1 MLKEYISLLRPH
13 QYIKNL
19 FLFLPAFFSLQIM
32 EAQVVVRTCIAFIA
46 YCCMASAVYILND
59 YKDKEADRAHP
70 VKRFRPLAAGTIK
83 TPTAFFLMSSLII
96 IGFLLSIY
104 LGKSV
109 FYLLTAY
116 VFINV
121 LYSFKL
127 KHIAV
132 VDIFI
137 IALGFVI
144 RIAVGAY
151 AAPTPIPYSKWI
163 VLMTFLGALFLALA
177 KRRDDVLLAA
187 QGQKVRKSID
197 GYNLEFINGAMMIM
211 ASVLIVGY
219 ISYTIAPEIQEN
231 FGSEYLYLTV
241 AFVIL
246 GVLRYLQITFVEER
260 SGNPT
265 QILLTDL
272 FLQITIVAWLLSF
285 VFLIY

>member
-19 FLFLPAFFSLQIM
+19 FLFLPAFFSLQILDG
-32 EAQVVVRTCIAFIA
+32 EVVIRTCVAFVA

-59 YKDKEADRAHP
+59 YKDREADREHP
-70 VKRFRPLAAGTIK
+70 VKRLRPLAAGTIK
-83 TPTAFFLMSSLII
+83 TSTAFILMSSLIVL
-96 IGFLLSIY
+96 GFLLSIL
-104 LGKSV
+104 LGKSI

-197 GYNLEFINGAMMIM
+197 GYNLEFINGAMIIM
-211 ASVLIVGY
+211 ASVLIVSY

-246 GVLRYLQITFVEER
+246 GVLRYLQISFVEEK

-265 QILLTDL
+265 RILLTDL
-272 FLQITIVAWLLSF
+272 FLQLTIVAWLLTF

>member
-1 MLKEYISLLRPH
+1 MLKDYISLLRPH

-19 FLFLPAFFSLQIM
+19 FLFLPAFFSLQIKD
-32 EAQVVVRTCIAFIA
+32 VDILLRTSLAFLA
-46 YCCMASAVYILND
+46 FCCMASAVYILND
-59 YKDKEADRAHP
+59 YKDREADRQHP
-70 VKRFRPLAAGTIK
+70 IKKLRPLASGKIA
-83 TPTAFFLMSSLII
+83 TPQALGIMCLLVVM
-96 IGFLLSIY
+96 GFLLSIS
-104 LGKSV
+104 LGKYV

-127 KHIAV
+127 KHIPII
-132 VDIFI
+132 DIFI

-144 RIAVGAY
+144 RIGVGAY

-163 VLMTFLGALFLALA
+163 ILMTFLGAIFLGLA

-211 ASVLIVGY
+211 ASVLIVSY
-219 ISYTIAPEIQEN
+219 ISYTISPEIQQN
-231 FGSEYLYLTV
+231 FNSEFLYLTV

-246 GVLRYLQITFVEER
+246 GVMRYLQISFVEKR
-260 SGNPT
+260 SGNPAK
-265 QILLTDL
+265 ILLTDV
-272 FLQITIVAWLLSF
+272 FLQLTILAWLITF
-285 VFLIY
+285 VILIY

>member
-1 MLKEYISLLRPH
+1 MLKDYISLLRPH

-19 FLFLPAFFSLQIM
+19 FLFLPAFFALQIKDP
-32 EAQVVVRTCIAFIA
+32 EIILRTTQAFFA
-46 YCCMASAVYILND
+46 FCCMASAVYILND
-59 YKDKEADRAHP
+59 YKDREADREHP
-70 VKRFRPLAAGTIK
+70 IKKLRPLASGKIA
-83 TPTAFFLMSSLII
+83 TPQALGLMSLLVLL
-96 IGFLLSIY
+96 GFLLSIS
-104 LGKSV
+104 LGKYV

-127 KHIAV
+127 KHIPI

-144 RIAVGAY
+144 RIGVGAY

-163 VLMTFLGALFLALA
+163 IIMTFLGAIFLGLA

-187 QGQKVRKSID
+187 KGQKVRKSID

-211 ASVLIVGY
+211 ASVLIVSY
-219 ISYTIAPEIQEN
+219 ISYTIAPEIQQN
-231 FGSEYLYLTV
+231 FNSEFLYLTV

-246 GVLRYLQITFVEER
+246 GVMRYLQISFVEKK
-260 SGNPT
+260 SGNPSK
-265 QILLTDL
+265 ILLTDT
-272 FLQITIVAWLLSF
+272 FLQLTILAWLVTF
-285 VFLIY
+285 VILIY

>member
-19 FLFLPAFFSLQIM
+19 FLFLPAFFSLQII
-32 EAQVVVRTCIAFIA
+32 EAEVVIRTSIAFIA

-59 YKDKEADRAHP
+59 YKDIEADREHP

-137 IALGFVI
+137 IALGFVT

>member
-1 MLKEYISLLRPH
+1 MLKEYISLLRPY

-32 EAQVVVRTCIAFIA
+32 DAEVVLRTCIAFVA

-59 YKDKEADRAHP
+59 YKDREADREHP
-70 VKRFRPLAAGTIK
+70 VKRLRPLAAGTIK
-83 TPTAFFLMSSLII
+83 TSTAFILMGSLVVL
-96 IGFLLSIY
+96 GFLLSIL

-151 AAPTPIPYSKWI
+151 AAPTTIPYSKWI

-197 GYNLEFINGAMMIM
+197 GYNLEFINGAMIIM
-211 ASVLIVGY
+211 ASVLIVAY

-231 FGSEYLYLTV
+231 FGSEFLYLTV

-246 GVLRYLQITFVEER
+246 GVLRYLQISFVEER

-265 QILLTDL
+265 KILLTDL
-272 FLQITIVAWLLSF
+272 FLQITILAWVLSF
-285 VFLIY
+285 VILIY

>member
-32 EAQVVVRTCIAFIA
+32 DVDVVLRTCIAFVA

-59 YKDKEADRAHP
+59 YKDRETDREHP
-70 VKRFRPLAAGTIK
+70 VKRLRPLAAGTIK
-83 TPTAFFLMSSLII
+83 TSTAFILMGSLVVL
-96 IGFLLSIY
+96 GFLLSIL

-197 GYNLEFINGAMMIM
+197 GYNLEFINGAMIIM
-211 ASVLIVGY
+211 ASVLIVAY

-231 FGSEYLYLTV
+231 FGSEFLYLTV

-246 GVLRYLQITFVEER
+246 GVLRYLQISFVEER

-265 QILLTDL
+265 KILLTDL

-285 VFLIY
+285 VILIY

>member
-32 EAQVVVRTCIAFIA
+32 DVEVVLRTCIAFVA

-59 YKDKEADRAHP
+59 YKDREADREHP
-70 VKRFRPLAAGTIK
+70 VKRLRPLAAGTIK
-83 TPTAFFLMSSLII
+83 TSTAFILMGSLVVL
-96 IGFLLSIY
+96 GFLLSIL

-197 GYNLEFINGAMMIM
+197 GYNLEFINGAMIIM
-211 ASVLIVGY
+211 ASVLIVAY

-231 FGSEYLYLTV
+231 FGSEFLYLTV

-246 GVLRYLQITFVEER
+246 GVLRYLQISFVEER

-265 QILLTDL
+265 KILLTDL
-272 FLQITIVAWLLSF
+272 FLQITILAWLLSF
-285 VFLIY
+285 VILIY

>member
-1 MLKEYISLLRPH
+1 MLKDYISLLRPH

-19 FLFLPAFFSLQIM
+19 FLFLPAIFALQITDVEILM
-32 EAQVVVRTCIAFIA
+32 RTSLAFLA
-46 YCCMASAVYILND
+46 FCCMASAVYILND
-59 YKDKEADRAHP
+59 YKDREADREHP
-70 VKRFRPLAAGTIK
+70 IKKLRPLASGSILPGK
-83 TPTAFFLMSSLII
+83 AFGIMSVLILF
-96 IGFLLSIY
+96 GFLFSII
-104 LGKSV
+104 LGKDV

-127 KHIAV
+127 KHIPII
-132 VDIFI
+132 DIFI
-137 IALGFVI
+137 IALGFII
-144 RIAVGAY
+144 RIGVGAN
-151 AAPTPIPYSKWI
+151 AAPNPIPYSKWI

-211 ASVLIVGY
+211 ASVLIVSY
-219 ISYTIAPEIQEN
+219 ISYTIAPEIQAN
-231 FGSEYLYLTV
+231 FNSEFLYLTV

-246 GVLRYLQITFVEER
+246 GVMRYMQISFVEKK

-265 QILLTDL
+265 KILLTDT
-272 FLQITIVAWLLSF
+272 FLQLTILAWLLTF
-285 VFLIY
+285 IFLIY

>member
-32 EAQVVVRTCIAFIA
+32 DVEVVLRTCIAFVA

-59 YKDKEADRAHP
+59 YKDREADREHP
-70 VKRFRPLAAGTIK
+70 VKRLRPLAAGTIK
-83 TPTAFFLMSSLII
+83 TSTAFILMGSLVVL
-96 IGFLLSIY
+96 GFLLSIL

-187 QGQKVRKSID
+187 KGQKVRKSID
-197 GYNLEFINGAMMIM
+197 GYNLEFINGAMIIM
-211 ASVLIVGY
+211 ASVLIVAY

-231 FGSEYLYLTV
+231 FGSEFLYLTV

-246 GVLRYLQITFVEER
+246 GVLRYLQISFVEER

-265 QILLTDL
+265 RILLTDL
-272 FLQITIVAWLLSF
+272 FLQITILAWLLSF
-285 VFLIY
+285 VILIY